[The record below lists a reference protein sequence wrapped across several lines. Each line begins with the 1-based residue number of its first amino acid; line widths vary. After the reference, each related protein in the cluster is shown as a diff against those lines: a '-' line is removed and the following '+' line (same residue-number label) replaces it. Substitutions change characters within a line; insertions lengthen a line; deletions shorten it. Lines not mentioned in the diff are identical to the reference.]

1 MTYYISPMRMMR
13 KRMLDQ
19 MMDNDFNETEREY
32 IVPLDVR
39 SEADGYVVTALVPGV
54 NVDDLTIQVVN
65 EALSIQGEFK
75 AGREEGATYLM
86 TERPNGKFYRTIH
99 LPDPLD
105 SANTEA
111 SLDNGILTIRVPK
124 AEEARPKSIKI
135 NAK

>member
-19 MMDNDFNETEREY
+19 MMDNDFNEIEREY

-39 SEADGYVVTALVPGV
+39 AEADGYVITALVPGV
-54 NVDDLTIQVVN
+54 NAEDLDIQVVN
-65 EALSIQGEFK
+65 ESLSIRGEFK
-75 AGREEGATYLM
+75 AGREESASYLM

-105 SANTEA
+105 SAHTEA
-111 SLDNGILTIRVPK
+111 GLDNGILTIRVPK

-135 NAK
+135 KAK